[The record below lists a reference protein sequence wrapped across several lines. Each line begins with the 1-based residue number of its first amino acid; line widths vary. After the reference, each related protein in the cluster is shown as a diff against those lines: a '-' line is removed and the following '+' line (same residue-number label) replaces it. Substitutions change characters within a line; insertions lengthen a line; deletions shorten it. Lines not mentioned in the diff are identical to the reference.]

1 MEVVILYEPLVDLH
15 LLADSIQAKKKEVG
29 GYLLGQKLVKTYLVQ
44 KIMVVPEEQLFS
56 PATFILT
63 ESQGKLEILGIFSFG
78 QETEIKKK
86 MKQPLFCE
94 KIALIISEGTK
105 SGLKISSSLLKFD
118 RRFYFARP
126 DRLLLEVEGGNA

>member
-1 MEVVILYEPLVDLH
+1 MELIILYEPWTDLQ
-15 LLADSIQAKKKEVG
+15 LLANSIQGKGKQVK
-29 GYLLGQKLVKTYLVQ
+29 GYLLGQKLVETYLVQ
-44 KIMVVPEEQLFS
+44 KIMIVPEEQLFS
-56 PATFILT
+56 PERFILT

-94 KIALIISEGTK
+94 KIALIISKGTK
-105 SGLKISSSLLKFD
+105 SGLKISNSLLKFD
-118 RRFYFARP
+118 RRFYFTRP

>member
-44 KIMVVPEEQLFS
+44 KIMVVPEKQLFL
-56 PATFILT
+56 PETFILT
-63 ESQGKLEILGIFSFG
+63 ESQNKLQILGIFSFG
-78 QETEIKKK
+78 QETGIKKK

-94 KIALIISEGTK
+94 KIALFIRKEKKAGF
-105 SGLKISSSLLKFD
+105 KISRSLLRFD

-126 DRLLLEVEGGNA
+126 DRLLLEVEEGNV

>member
-63 ESQGKLEILGIFSFG
+63 EAQSKLEILGIFSFG
-78 QETEIKKK
+78 RETGIKKK

-94 KIALIISEGTK
+94 KIALFIRKEKKAGF
-105 SGLKISSSLLKFD
+105 KISSSLLRFD